1 MLGYVPFPP
10 ITEKPYPLSLAPYSF
25 FWLELQ
31 PGAPSQPAGRGEQPV
46 VPSQLAGRGERPG
59 PEAPRPSALPQQN
72 EATEIIMRPLKPSNT
87 LAEDPPST

>member
-10 ITEKPYPLSLAPYSF
+10 ITDKPYPLSLAPYSF

-31 PGAPSQPAGRGEQPV
+31 
-46 VPSQLAGRGERPG
+46 PG

-72 EATEIIMRPLKPSNT
+72 EATEIIMRPLKPSNEV
-87 LAEDPPST
+87 AENPPST